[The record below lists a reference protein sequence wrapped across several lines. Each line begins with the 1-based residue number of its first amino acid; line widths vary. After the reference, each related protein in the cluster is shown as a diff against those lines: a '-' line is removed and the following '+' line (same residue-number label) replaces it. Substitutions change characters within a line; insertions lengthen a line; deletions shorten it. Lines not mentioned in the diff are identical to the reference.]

1 MVVRSRIAWLSSPP
15 HGKAHVG
22 VESRSFTALPLSMSR
37 SQPEPGETT
46 PGELLAAAHGSA
58 LAVILS
64 RMLEDRGAAAREIV
78 VETTYELEG
87 DWYEVSR
94 IDFDV
99 RARLMN
105 GGEDSFL
112 DELAGL
118 ALDRCAQSLGLIRD
132 RTTVRVSAL

>member
-1 MVVRSRIAWLSSPP
+1 
-15 HGKAHVG
+15 VG

-37 SQPEPGETT
+37 SEPEPGETT

-58 LAVILS
+58 LAVVLA

-105 GGEDSFL
+105 REGDSFL
-112 DELAGL
+112 DELAGA

>member
-1 MVVRSRIAWLSSPP
+1 M
-15 HGKAHVG
+15 G

-58 LAVILS
+58 LAVVLA

-87 DWYEVSR
+87 DWYEVRR
-94 IDFDV
+94 IDFHV

-105 GGEDSFL
+105 GEGKDSFL
-112 DELAGL
+112 DELAGA

-132 RTTVRVSAL
+132 RTTVRMSAL